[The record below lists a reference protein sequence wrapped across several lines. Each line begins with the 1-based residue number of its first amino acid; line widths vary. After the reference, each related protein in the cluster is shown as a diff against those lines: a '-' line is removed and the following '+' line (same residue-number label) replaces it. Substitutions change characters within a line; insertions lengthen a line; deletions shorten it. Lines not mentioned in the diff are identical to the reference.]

1 MQLPITSQS
10 LANKLSQID
19 PKTPEEAIFCKDLT
33 IVLEWLV
40 QEKTSLLLSP
50 DEYKSI
56 LDLATRDR
64 LIDPDG
70 ELKVKVLDVNGNP
83 SGVTLEQIAK
93 AHPEHTQI
101 TPAEMEGI
109 E

>member
-10 LANKLSQID
+10 LANKLSQIA

-64 LIDPDG
+64 LIDPDAP
-70 ELKVKVLDVNGNP
+70 LKVKVLDG
-83 SGVTLEQIAK
+83 TLEQIAK
-93 AHPEHTQI
+93 AHPEHTPI
-101 TPAEMEGI
+101 TSAEMEGI